1 MRLSL
6 DGLQVLD
13 AIDRKGSFAAAAS
26 ELNRVPSA
34 LTYTIRQLEQDLNV
48 LLFDR
53 RGHRAKLTP
62 AGHELLHEG
71 RQLLRAAADL
81 ECRIQQVAKG
91 WETELRI
98 AVDTVIGAEKLFPLV
113 KDFYREAS
121 GTRIR
126 VMTEVLGG
134 SWDALVSE
142 RADLVLGASGDV
154 PSGGGFATLPL
165 GRIQFV
171 FVAAPTH
178 AINLE
183 PRPLTDSI
191 ITRYR
196 AVSVAD
202 SARNLLPRTVGL
214 LSGQD
219 VLTLPSMSAKV
230 AAHIAGLG
238 VGFLPSAVAD
248 QEARAGRLNILPVES
263 AKPAGDALI
272 AWRPNRTGKALR
284 WFLAK
289 LQMPAN
295 IAMLM
300 DDHLPSSAGKENPP
314 HASSTKSKWRT
325 TARSGTGT

>member
-13 AIDRKGSFAAAAS
+13 AIDRKGSFAAAAA
-26 ELNRVPSA
+26 ELHRVPSA
-34 LTYTIRQLEQDLNV
+34 ITYTVQQLEQDLDV

-53 RGHRAKLTP
+53 RGHRAKPTP
-62 AGHELLHEG
+62 AGYELLKDG

-113 KDFYREAS
+113 DEFYREAS

-126 VMTEVLGG
+126 IMSEVLGG

-142 RADLVLGASGDV
+142 RADLVIGASGDV
-154 PSGGGFATLPL
+154 PPGGGFATLPL
-165 GRIQFV
+165 GRIQFA
-171 FVAAPTH
+171 FVAAPSH
-178 AINLE
+178 AINRE
-183 PRPLTDSI
+183 PLPLSEST

-196 AVSVAD
+196 AISVAD
-202 SARNLLPRTVGL
+202 SSRNLMPRTVGL

-219 VLTLPSMSAKV
+219 VLTLPSMPAKV

-238 VGFLPSAVAD
+238 VGFLPLALAERES
-248 QEARAGRLNILPVES
+248 RAGRLKVLPVEI

-272 AWRPNRTGKALR
+272 AWRANRTGKALR
-284 WFLAK
+284 WFLAR
-289 LQMPAN
+289 LQLPGT
-295 IAMLM
+295 IELLM
-300 DDHLPSSAGKENPP
+300 SEPGGLLGDAVDHGQTRSARDDQG
-314 HASSTKSKWRT
+314 
-325 TARSGTGT
+325 

>member
-13 AIDRKGSFAAAAS
+13 AIDRKGSFAAAAA

-34 LTYTIRQLEQDLNV
+34 ITYTVQQLEQDLDV

-62 AGHELLHEG
+62 AGHELLNEG

-98 AVDTVIGAEKLFPLV
+98 AVDTIVGPEKLLSLV
-113 KDFYREAS
+113 DDFYREQS

-134 SWDALVSE
+134 NWDALISE
-142 RADLVLGASGDV
+142 RADLVIGAPGDA
-154 PSGGGFATLPL
+154 PSGGGFGTLPL
-165 GRIQFV
+165 GRIQFA
-171 FVAAPTH
+171 FVAAPSH
-178 AINLE
+178 PINLE
-183 PRPLTDSI
+183 TKPLSEATI
-191 ITRYR
+191 AQYR
-196 AVSVAD
+196 AISVAD
-202 SARNLLPRTVGL
+202 SSRNLMPRTVGL

-219 VLTLPSMSAKV
+219 VLTLPSMSVKL

-238 VGFLPSAVAD
+238 VGFLPLALAQRESL
-248 QEARAGRLNILPVES
+248 AGRLNILPLEIG
-263 AKPAGDALI
+263 KPAGDAVI
-272 AWRPNRTGKALR
+272 AWRTNRTGKALR
-284 WFLAK
+284 WFLAR
-289 LQMPAN
+289 LQEPET
-295 IAMLM
+295 IEMLM
-300 DDHLPSSAGKENPP
+300 SDQASSSAGKANPVT
-314 HASSTKSKWRT
+314 ASSTKAK
-325 TARSGTGT
+325 